1 MLFDTLKQP
10 QGQADCR
17 AGGIFSTLLP
27 SLLIDM
33 LAGAVLRNIR
43 RSTMKLAQICD
54 ILKADVYTGHD
65 RLSLEVKTAFSAD
78 LMSDVLAFAQPGCLL
93 ITGVTNAQSVRTAF
107 ALDIAAIV
115 ICRGKTPLTEAIEMA
130 RELNIPILATA
141 YIMFETCGRL
151 FQHGMVGC
159 VYAAQDAD
167 ANRSLGTASFESGH
181 KVQGRN
187 FSEAGRAAN
196 EIKKTLRR
204 QGIPEEV
211 VRRVAVVAFEAEV
224 NMISYAD
231 HGTIFCYVSPKQIS
245 VEAIDRGP
253 GIPDID
259 LAMQEG
265 YSTADDTIRSL
276 GFGAGMGLANIKKF
290 SDTFEISSEVDR
302 GTYLRSIINRH
313 HEKKDA

>member
-1 MLFDTLKQP
+1 MTL
-10 QGQADCR
+10 AEVR
-17 AGGIFSTLLP
+17 
-27 SLLIDM
+27 
-33 LAGAVLRNIR
+33 
-43 RSTMKLAQICD
+43 D

-65 RLSLEVKTAFSAD
+65 RLGLEVKTAFSAD

-93 ITGVTNAQSVRTAF
+93 ITGITNAQAVRTAF
-107 ALDIAAIV
+107 ALDIAAIL
-115 ICRGKTPLTEAIEMA
+115 ICRGKTPLPEAVEMA
-130 RELNIPILATA
+130 RELSIPILATA
-141 YIMFETCGRL
+141 HIMFETCGLL
-151 FQHGMVGC
+151 FQRGMVGC
-159 VYAAQDAD
+159 LCAVNPSDE
-167 ANRSLGTASFESGH
+167 NISLGTASFESGH

-196 EIKKTLRR
+196 EIKKTLRS
-204 QGIPEEV
+204 QGIPEEI

-231 HGTIFCYVSPKQIS
+231 HGTIFCYVLPGQIS

-276 GFGAGMGLANIKKF
+276 GFGAGMGLANIKRF
-290 SDTFEISSEVDR
+290 SDTFEISSEVDK

-313 HEKKDA
+313 HDIKET